1 MLMSYSRD
9 SIMERSKPIEIPLDG
24 NWRKEDATLGEVM
37 EATSLQ
43 AVCGFPH
50 VLGENMTKYVL

>member
-1 MLMSYSRD
+1 
-9 SIMERSKPIEIPLDG
+9 MERSKPIEIPLDG